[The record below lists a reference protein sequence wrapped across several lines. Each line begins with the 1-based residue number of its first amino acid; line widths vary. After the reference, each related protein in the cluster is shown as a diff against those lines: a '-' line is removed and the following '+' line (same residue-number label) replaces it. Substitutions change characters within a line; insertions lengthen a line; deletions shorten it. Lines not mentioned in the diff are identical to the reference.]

1 MNAKTNAQGKDRK
14 NKTNAQ
20 GKDRKNLV
28 KAIAGITG
36 QAAKYNGAPAFT
48 YTVGNF
54 TVERDGSITTEDE
67 AGIKTLAAA
76 LREQG
81 FEINLPETETPAEE
95 TEAEAEEEMTTS
107 SWTLTMPREDFTES
121 QIENLEKIIASK
133 ANLIKKALDCADPTV
148 VLTED
153 RVAFPWYKR
162 PLGSGESMAAMHFIT
177 AICRMAKNAKRITAK
192 EKEVPNDKYA
202 FRCFLLR
209 LGFIGS
215 EFKETRKRLLQRL
228 EGNSAFRN
236 TEESEA

>member
-1 MNAKTNAQGKDRK
+1 MNA
-14 NKTNAQ
+14 KTNAQ

-67 AGIKTLAAA
+67 AGMKNLAAA

-81 FEINLPETETPAEE
+81 FEIDLPETETPAEE

-228 EGNSAFRN
+228 EGNSAFRT

>member
-1 MNAKTNAQGKDRK
+1 MNA
-14 NKTNAQ
+14 KTNAQ

-28 KAIAGITG
+28 KAITEITG
-36 QAAKYNGAPAFT
+36 KAAKYNGAPKFT
-48 YTVGNF
+48 YTIGNF
-54 TVERDGSITTEDE
+54 TVERDSSITAEDE
-67 AGIKTLAAA
+67 VGMRTLAAA
-76 LREQG
+76 LREEG
-81 FEINLPETETPAEE
+81 FEIDLPETETPAEE
-95 TEAEAEEEMTTS
+95 TEPQAEEEMTTS
-107 SWTLTMPREDFTES
+107 SWTLTMPREDFTET

-133 ANLIKKALDCADPTV
+133 AGLIKKALDCADPMV

-228 EGNSAFRN
+228 EGNSAFRT

>member
-1 MNAKTNAQGKDRK
+1 MNIN
-14 NKTNAQ
+14 TNAQ

-28 KAIAGITG
+28 NKMAGILGTK
-36 QAAKYNGAPAFT
+36 AAYNGAPKFT
-48 YTVGNF
+48 YTIGNF

-67 AGIKTLAAA
+67 AGMRTLAAA

-81 FEINLPETETPAEE
+81 FEIDLPETETPAEE
-95 TEAEAEEEMTTS
+95 TEPQAEEEMTTS
-107 SWTLTMPREDFTES
+107 SWTLTMPREDFTET

-133 ANLIKKALDCADPTV
+133 AALIRKALDCEDPMV

-153 RVAFPWYKR
+153 RVAFPWFKR
-162 PLGSGESMAAMHFIT
+162 MLGANESLTVMRFIT

-209 LGFIGS
+209 LGFIGA
-215 EFKETRKRLLQRL
+215 EYKETRKQLLKRL
-228 EGNSAFRN
+228 EGSSAFRT
-236 TEESEA
+236 TENKEAEQAESVA

>member
-1 MNAKTNAQGKDRK
+1 MNA
-14 NKTNAQ
+14 KTNAQ

-28 KAIAGITG
+28 KAITEIAGK
-36 QAAKYNGAPAFT
+36 AAKYNGAPKFT
-48 YTVGNF
+48 YTIGNF
-54 TVERDGSITTEDE
+54 TVERDGSITAEDE
-67 AGIKTLAAA
+67 VGMRTLAAA

-81 FEINLPETETPAEE
+81 FEIDLPETETPAEE
-95 TEAEAEEEMTTS
+95 SEPQAEEEMTTS
-107 SWTLTMPREDFTES
+107 SWTLTMPREDFTEA
-121 QIENLEKIIASK
+121 QIDNLEKIIASK
-133 ANLIKKALDCADPTV
+133 ASLIKKALDCEDPTV

-228 EGNSAFRN
+228 EGNSAFR
-236 TEESEA
+236 TAEESEA

>member
-1 MNAKTNAQGKDRK
+1 MNAKTNAQGKE
-14 NKTNAQ
+14 
-20 GKDRKNLV
+20 RKNLV
-28 KAIAGITG
+28 KAITEITG
-36 QAAKYNGAPAFT
+36 KAAKYNGAPKFT

-54 TVERDGSITTEDE
+54 TVERDGSITAEDE
-67 AGIKTLAAA
+67 VGMRTLAAA
-76 LREQG
+76 LRKQG
-81 FEINLPETETPAEE
+81 FETDLPENEIPVT
-95 TEAEAEEEMTTS
+95 EAEEEMTTS
-107 SWTLTMPREDFTES
+107 SWTLTMPREDFTET

-133 ANLIKKALDCADPTV
+133 AGLIKKALDCADPTV

-162 PLGSGESMAAMHFIT
+162 PLGSGESMATMHFIT
-177 AICRMAKNAKRITAK
+177 AICRMAKSAKRITAK

-228 EGNSAFRN
+228 EGNSAFR
-236 TEESEA
+236 TQEGRKAPHAVSEA

>member
-1 MNAKTNAQGKDRK
+1 MNA
-14 NKTNAQ
+14 KTNAQ

-48 YTVGNF
+48 YTVGNY

-67 AGIKTLAAA
+67 AEIKTLAAA

-81 FEINLPETETPAEE
+81 FEIDLPETETPAEE
-95 TEAEAEEEMTTS
+95 TEGEAEEEMTTS
-107 SWTLTMPREDFTES
+107 SWTLTMPREDFTEN

-228 EGNSAFRN
+228 EGSSAFRT

>member
-1 MNAKTNAQGKDRK
+1 MNIT
-14 NKTNAQ
+14 TNAQ

-28 KAIAGITG
+28 NKMAGILGTK
-36 QAAKYNGAPAFT
+36 ATYNGAPKFT
-48 YTVGNF
+48 YTIGNF

-67 AGIKTLAAA
+67 AGMRTLAAA

-81 FEINLPETETPAEE
+81 FEIDLRETETPAEE
-95 TEAEAEEEMTTS
+95 TEPQAEEEMTTS
-107 SWTLTMPREDFTES
+107 SWTLTMPREDFTET

-133 ANLIKKALDCADPTV
+133 AGLIKKALDCEDPMV

-153 RVAFPWYKR
+153 RVAFPWFKR
-162 PLGSGESMAAMHFIT
+162 MLGANESMTVMRFIT
-177 AICRMAKNAKRITAK
+177 AVCRMAKNAKRITAK

-215 EFKETRKRLLQRL
+215 EYKETRKRLLERL
-228 EGNSAFRN
+228 EGSSAFRT
-236 TEESEA
+236 TEDNEAAQAESEA

>member
-1 MNAKTNAQGKDRK
+1 MNA
-14 NKTNAQ
+14 KTNAQ

-28 KAIAGITG
+28 KAIAGITE

-54 TVERDGSITTEDE
+54 TVERDGSITT
-67 AGIKTLAAA
+67 G
-76 LREQG
+76 
-81 FEINLPETETPAEE
+81 
-95 TEAEAEEEMTTS
+95 EAEEEMTTS
-107 SWTLTMPREDFTES
+107 SWTLTMPREDFTEN

-215 EFKETRKRLLQRL
+215 EFKETRKRLGSSWSAWMTGRPRL
-228 EGNSAFRN
+228 RAPKARSSGLTTPA
-236 TEESEA
+236 AC